1 MPGQKTSLFRRKL
14 GAAPWP
20 VAVLAALVAGTS
32 TLIIWQSPRNIVAD
46 VKPLIME
53 FGRSKVQSSN
63 DLIPATESAA
73 SQEQTDSVETTTDD
87 AGPSRRSGEP
97 LRTERSNGGLVLEW
111 PQQKSATNDESSDAK
126 TQAKQI
132 LEEAQDYLLVGDL
145 RRALTSARLAYSYPV
160 KWEADEQSPEELLA
174 KLEALAA
181 DPTFVASAR
190 REAIARINS
199 ANNTNQTS
207 PNAGDVRLAANSIRQ
222 GSGVDSLPNRQTD
235 IGVWNPAPTAE
246 GDAISAASFENQTA
260 GNFEE
265 DGSESGTIEMV
276 AASEIAEHDSTAFP
290 ALQPYQSQPTIDTT
304 TDAEPRRLIV
314 DTHRQASESTAEFA
328 TSGQVAPINQVEP
341 RPLIITDQRA
351 AAPAASPI
359 GTLTFDV
366 LATLTTIFAVLFFG
380 SLFLLLAILAVG
392 KKLIGEKG
400 LGFRIELVNN
410 SPLTIQTG
418 AAAPAAAPA
427 AATAPA
433 TDELK
438 IDPDFEG
445 ILSLSEQRAR
455 QRESAILQQFI
466 ENNVSLHNE
475 IGAGRAAA

>member
-1 MPGQKTSLFRRKL
+1 MPGHKTSLFRRKL
-14 GAAPWP
+14 GAAPFP

-46 VKPLIME
+46 VQPLIME

-63 DLIPATESAA
+63 DLIPAAQNAA
-73 SQEQTDSVETTTDD
+73 SQEQTGSNESATDD
-87 AGPSRRSGEP
+87 AGPARQSREP
-97 LRTERSNGGLVLEW
+97 VRTERSNGGLVLEW
-111 PQQKSATNDESSDAK
+111 PQQKSTADDESSDAK
-126 TQAKQI
+126 TQAKKI

-160 KWEADEQSPEELLA
+160 KWEADEQSPEELLS

-181 DPTFVASAR
+181 DPTFVAAAR
-190 REAIARINS
+190 REAIDKINAANTASQVLPNVNSLPDRQTAIGVWSPAPTVEDNFESATS
-199 ANNTNQTS
+199 ANNLT
-207 PNAGDVRLAANSIRQ
+207 V
-222 GSGVDSLPNRQTD
+222 
-235 IGVWNPAPTAE
+235 
-246 GDAISAASFENQTA
+246 

-265 DGSESGTIEMV
+265 DGSEPDTIEMV
-276 AASEIAEHDSTAFP
+276 AASEIAESDSTTFP
-290 ALQPYQSQPTIDTT
+290 VLQPYQSQPTVETAPDT
-304 TDAEPRRLIV
+304 EPRRLIV
-314 DTHRQASESTAEFA
+314 DTHRQVSESTAEFA
-328 TSGQVAPINQVEP
+328 APAQINPVEP
-341 RPLIITDQRA
+341 RPLIITDQRS
-351 AAPAASPI
+351 AAPVASPI
-359 GTLTFDV
+359 GSLTFDV

-380 SLFLLLAILAVG
+380 SLFVLLAILAVG

-427 AATAPA
+427 ATSAPA

>member
-14 GAAPWP
+14 GPAPWP
-20 VAVLAALVAGTS
+20 VALAALVAGTS

-73 SQEQTDSVETTTDD
+73 SQKQTDSVETTTDD
-87 AGPSRRSGEP
+87 AGPSRRSREP
-97 LRTERSNGGLVLEW
+97 VRTERSNGGLVLEW
-111 PQQKSATNDESSDAK
+111 PQQKSVANDESSDAK
-126 TQAKQI
+126 TQAKKI

-190 REAIARINS
+190 REAIAKINS
-199 ANNTNQTS
+199 ANDTNQTS
-207 PNAGDVRLAANSIRQ
+207 PNAGDVRLAANSIHQ
-222 GSGVDSLPNRQTD
+222 GSVVDSLPDRQTG
-235 IGVWNPAPTAE
+235 IGVWNPAPTVE
-246 GDAISAASFENQTA
+246 GDVVSAASSANQSI
-260 GNFEE
+260 GNFQE
-265 DGSESGTIEMV
+265 DGSESDTIEM
-276 AASEIAEHDSTAFP
+276 ASASEIAEYDSTAFP
-290 ALQPYQSQPTIDTT
+290 VMRPYRSQPTVETT
-304 TDAEPRRLIV
+304 ADAEPRRLVV
-314 DTHRQASESTAEFA
+314 DTHRQVSESTAEFA
-328 TSGQVAPINQVEP
+328 TPAQVAPINQVEP

-359 GTLTFDV
+359 GALTFDV

-392 KKLIGEKG
+392 KKLVGEKG

-427 AATAPA
+427 AASAPA

>member
-14 GAAPWP
+14 GTAPLP

-46 VKPLIME
+46 VKPLIMD

-63 DLIPATESAA
+63 DLIPPAQNAALQEQAGPNESADH
-73 SQEQTDSVETTTDD
+73 DSE
-87 AGPSRRSGEP
+87 PSRRSQEP
-97 LRTERSNGGLVLEW
+97 VRTERSNGGLVLEW
-111 PQQKSATNDESSDAK
+111 PQQKPGNGSSDNKA
-126 TQAKQI
+126 QAKKI
-132 LEEAQDYLLVGDL
+132 LKDAHDYLLIGDL

-160 KWEADEQSPEELLA
+160 KWEPDEQSPEQLLS
-174 KLEALAA
+174 KLEALVA
-181 DPTFVASAR
+181 DPTFVAAAR

-199 ANNTNQTS
+199 ANKTNQTFS
-207 PNAGDVRLAANSIRQ
+207 NVGDARLTEKSIGQ
-222 GSGVDSLPNRQTD
+222 GSVVNSLPDRQTG

-246 GDAISAASFENQTA
+246 GDVVSASSSKSQPAVKYEQH
-260 GNFEE
+260 
-265 DGSESGTIEMV
+265 GSESDTIEMV
-276 AASEIAEHDSTAFP
+276 AASAIAEHDSP
-290 ALQPYQSQPTIDTT
+290 ALQPYQSQPTIESAADT
-304 TDAEPRRLIV
+304 EPRRLTI
-314 DTHRQASESTAEFA
+314 DTHRQVSESTAEFA
-328 TSGQVAPINQVEP
+328 APSQINQVEP

-359 GTLTFDV
+359 GALTFDV

-380 SLFLLLAILAVG
+380 SLLLLLTILIAG
-392 KKLIGEKG
+392 KKLISEKG

-418 AAAPAAAPA
+418 TAAPVAAAAA
-427 AATAPA
+427 APA
-433 TDELK
+433 TDELQ

-455 QRESAILQQFI
+455 QRESAIMQQFI

-475 IGAGRAAA
+475 IGEGRAAA

>member
-14 GAAPWP
+14 GTAPLP
-20 VAVLAALVAGTS
+20 VTVLAALVAGTS

-46 VKPLIME
+46 VKPLIMD

-63 DLIPATESAA
+63 DLIPGAQNAA
-73 SQEQTDSVETTTDD
+73 SQQQTGPNESADDDSE
-87 AGPSRRSGEP
+87 PSRQSREP
-97 LRTERSNGGLVLEW
+97 VRTERSNGGLVLEW
-111 PQQKSATNDESSDAK
+111 PQEKPETKNQKSDTKA
-126 TQAKQI
+126 QAKKI
-132 LEEAQDYLLVGDL
+132 LKEAHDYLLIGDL

-160 KWEADEQSPEELLA
+160 KWKPDEQSPEELLS
-174 KLEALAA
+174 KLEALIA
-181 DPTFVASAR
+181 DPTFVAAAR
-190 REAIARINS
+190 REAIDKINS
-199 ANNTNQTS
+199 ANKANQTS
-207 PNAGDVRLAANSIRQ
+207 SYVGNIRLTDNSIGQ
-222 GSGVDSLPNRQTD
+222 GNVVNSLPDRQTG
-235 IGVWNPAPTAE
+235 IGVWNTAPIAE
-246 GDAISAASFENQTA
+246 DEVDSAATSNSQSAVKFKIN
-260 GNFEE
+260 GP
-265 DGSESGTIEMV
+265 ESGTIEMV
-276 AASEIAEHDSTAFP
+276 AASEIAEHNSATFP
-290 ALQPYQSQPTIDTT
+290 ALQPFRSQPAIESAADT
-304 TDAEPRRLIV
+304 EPRRLTI
-314 DTHRQASESTAEFA
+314 DTHRQVSESTAEFA
-328 TSGQVAPINQVEP
+328 APSQITPNNKVDP
-341 RPLIITDQRA
+341 LPLIIADQRA
-351 AAPAASPI
+351 AAPTASPI

-380 SLFLLLAILAVG
+380 SLFLLLTILTAG

-418 AAAPAAAPA
+418 SAAPAAAPVA
-427 AATAPA
+427 ASAPA

-455 QRESAILQQFI
+455 QRESAIMQQFI

>member
-1 MPGQKTSLFRRKL
+1 MPGHKTSLFRRKL
-14 GAAPWP
+14 GAAPLP

-46 VKPLIME
+46 VQPLIME

-63 DLIPATESAA
+63 DLIPAAQDAT
-73 SQEQTDSVETTTDD
+73 SQEQTGSNEPAADD
-87 AGPSRRSGEP
+87 AGPSRRSREP
-97 LRTERSNGGLVLEW
+97 VRTERSNGGLVLEW
-111 PQQKSATNDESSDAK
+111 PQQKSEANDESSDAK
-126 TQAKQI
+126 TQAKKI

-160 KWEADEQSPEELLA
+160 KWEADEQSPEELLS

-181 DPTFVASAR
+181 DPTFVAAAR
-190 REAIARINS
+190 REAIDKINS
-199 ANNTNQTS
+199 ANTANQS
-207 PNAGDVRLAANSIRQ
+207 FPNAGNGRLTDNSIRQ
-222 GSGVDSLPNRQTD
+222 GSVDSLPDRQTG
-235 IGVWNPAPTAE
+235 IGVWSPAPTAE
-246 GDAISAASFENQTA
+246 GNFESTTSANNLTV

-265 DGSESGTIEMV
+265 DGSESDTIEMV
-276 AASEIAEHDSTAFP
+276 AASEIAERDSTTFP
-290 ALQPYQSQPTIDTT
+290 VLQPYQSQPTVETGVDT
-304 TDAEPRRLIV
+304 EPRRLIV
-314 DTHRQASESTAEFA
+314 DTHQQVSESTAEFA
-328 TSGQVAPINQVEP
+328 TPAQIAPINQVER

-359 GTLTFDV
+359 GSLTFDV

-380 SLFLLLAILAVG
+380 SLFLLLAVLAAG

-427 AATAPA
+427 AATSPVA
-433 TDELK
+433 DELK
-438 IDPDFEG
+438 LDPDFEG

>member
-63 DLIPATESAA
+63 DLIPATESAV

-97 LRTERSNGGLVLEW
+97 VRTERSNGGLVLEW

-190 REAIARINS
+190 REAIAKINS
-199 ANNTNQTS
+199 ANYTNQTS
-207 PNAGDVRLAANSIRQ
+207 QNAGYVRLADNSIRQ
-222 GSGVDSLPNRQTD
+222 GSGVDSLPNRQTG

-246 GDAISAASFENQTA
+246 GHAVSAASSDNQTA
-260 GNFEE
+260 GNFET
-265 DGSESGTIEMV
+265 DSSESGTIEMV
-276 AASEIAEHDSTAFP
+276 AASEIAERDSTTFP
-290 ALQPYQSQPTIDTT
+290 ALQPYQSQPTAQTTPDT
-304 TDAEPRRLIV
+304 EPRRLIV
-314 DTHRQASESTAEFA
+314 DTHRQMSESTAEFA
-328 TSGQVAPINQVEP
+328 TPAPINQVEP
-341 RPLIITDQRA
+341 RPLIISDQRA

-427 AATAPA
+427 AASAPA